1 MNDTGETIDVG
12 VGFVSCR
19 RQFRHVGE
27 RPRRGAAIVKVS
39 LGRCDIRLY
48 HIFWTESWLRL
59 SMSFFFAIAGS
70 SGAEHRLAW
79 GDKDQSYLS
88 ISPPHTSL

>member
-39 LGRCDIRLY
+39 LGRYDIRLY
-48 HIFWTESWLRL
+48 HIFCTESWLKL
-59 SMSFFFAIAGS
+59 LNVFFLCYRGFK
-70 SGAEHRLAW
+70 W
-79 GDKDQSYLS
+79 G
-88 ISPPHTSL
+88 